1 MKLLSMIL
9 VLGFVAIP
17 AMGAPPVVGAYYSY
31 DLPGGTFNAG
41 RFSESWVDPGTHG
54 QIGNT
59 VNAESWNGTAL
70 GTEWK
75 LWCPSIQTPPV
86 LVSDTRVNGTGDVT
100 YRTVY
105 SGGHFFLGA
114 VGPWGDE
121 DYTGDLNF
129 FVITTTYMYVDNALL
144 GIRSNVVSYGQI
156 AGYTDCM
163 EYEINNAAFFGTTD
177 TGTKP
182 ADYPAF
188 LDESC
193 SEGVWIRGGW
203 GSATQIAIRI
213 RGECNVGVEPSTW
226 GQIKALYSAE

>member
-1 MKLLSMIL
+1 MKYLWCIAV
-9 VLGFVAIP
+9 VLGFIALPAVA
-17 AMGAPPVVGAYYSY
+17 APPVAGTYYSY

-41 RFSESWVDPGTHG
+41 RFSESWVDGGAHG
-54 QIGNT
+54 QMGNT
-59 VNAESWNGTAL
+59 VNAESWNGTVL
-70 GTEWK
+70 GTEWR
-75 LWCPSIQTPPV
+75 LWCPSIQTPPA

-105 SGGHFFLGA
+105 TGGHFFLGA

-129 FVITTTYMYVDNALL
+129 FVITTTYMYVNGELL
-144 GIRSNVVSYGQI
+144 GIRSNVTSYGQI

-177 TGTKP
+177 MGPKP
-182 ADYPAF
+182 SDYPAF
-188 LDESC
+188 LDENC
-193 SEGVWIRGGW
+193 SEGVWARGGW

-213 RGECNVGVEPSTW
+213 RGQCNVGVEPSTW
-226 GQIKALYSAE
+226 GQIKALYGE